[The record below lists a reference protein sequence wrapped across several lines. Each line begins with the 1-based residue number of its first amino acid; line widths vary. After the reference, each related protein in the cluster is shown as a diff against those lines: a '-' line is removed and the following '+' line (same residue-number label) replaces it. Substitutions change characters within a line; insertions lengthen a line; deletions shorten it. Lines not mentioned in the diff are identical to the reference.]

1 MLSRVSRGL
10 ISTGLIVA
18 ALGVSNVSAQTP
30 LAVVATDFKFDKGAY
45 TAAAGPV
52 TFNLANQGARPHD
65 IAIGTGTNAI
75 FQVVAGDA
83 NVAGGQ
89 SASGTFTF
97 QPGTYEMWCP
107 VGNHRAQGMVATF
120 TVTAA
125 AGAAAAPA
133 AAAPAAAAAAPAA
146 ATLPRT
152 GEPVTLLG
160 GLLAGSGA
168 LLAVAGAYLR
178 RRSS

>member
-1 MLSRVSRGL
+1 VLSRVSRGL
-10 ISTGLIVA
+10 ISTGLVVV

-30 LAVVATDFKFDKGAY
+30 LAVVGTDFKFDKATY
-45 TAAAGPV
+45 TAPAGAV

-75 FQVVAGDA
+75 FQVVAGDGS
-83 NVAGGQ
+83 VAAGQ

-125 AGAAAAPA
+125 AGAAAA
-133 AAAPAAAAAAPAA
+133 APAAAAAAPAA

-152 GEPVTLLG
+152 GEPVTLVG

-168 LLAVAGAYLR
+168 LLALAGAYLR

>member
-1 MLSRVSRGL
+1 MLSRVGRGL
-10 ISTGLIVA
+10 ISTGLVVV

-30 LAVVATDFKFDKGAY
+30 LAVIGTDFKFDKATY

-52 TFNLANQGARPHD
+52 TFNLANQGQRPHD
-65 IAIGTGTNAI
+65 IAIGTGTNAL
-75 FQVVAGDA
+75 FQVVAGDGS
-83 NVAGGQ
+83 VAAGQ

-107 VGNHRAQGMVATF
+107 VGNHRAQGMTATF
-120 TVTAA
+120 TVSAA

-133 AAAPAAAAAAPAA
+133 AAPAAAAPAA
-146 ATLPRT
+146 ALPRT
-152 GEPVTLLG
+152 GEPATLLG

-178 RRSS
+178 RRAS

>member
-1 MLSRVSRGL
+1 MLSRVGRGL
-10 ISTGLIVA
+10 ISTGLVVL
-18 ALGVSNVSAQTP
+18 ALGVSNASAQTP
-30 LAVVATDFKFDKGAY
+30 LNVVATDFKFDRATY
-45 TAAAGPV
+45 TAPAGAV
-52 TFNLANQGARPHD
+52 TFTMPNQGARPHD

-75 FQVVAGDA
+75 FQLVAGDGS
-83 NVAGGQ
+83 VAAGQ

-107 VGNHRAQGMVATF
+107 VGNHRAQGMIATF

-125 AGAAAAPA
+125 AGA

-152 GEPVTLLG
+152 GEPAALFG
-160 GLLAGSGA
+160 GALAGVGA
-168 LLAVAGAYLR
+168 LLTAAGVYLR

>member
-1 MLSRVSRGL
+1 MLSRLGRGL
-10 ISTGLIVA
+10 IATGVVVA
-18 ALGVSNVSAQTP
+18 ALGSTSVFAQTP
-30 LAVVATDFKFDKGAY
+30 LAVVATDFKFDKGTY

-52 TFNLANQGARPHD
+52 SFNLANQGARPHD

-75 FQVVAGDA
+75 FQVVAGDGS
-83 NVAGGQ
+83 VAGGQ

-133 AAAPAAAAAAPAA
+133 AAPAAAAPAA
-146 ATLPRT
+146 MLPRT
-152 GEPVTLLG
+152 GEPATLLG

-168 LLAVAGAYLR
+168 VLAIAGAYLR

>member
-1 MLSRVSRGL
+1 MLSRVGRGL
-10 ISTGLIVA
+10 ITTGLVVV
-18 ALGVSNVSAQTP
+18 ALGASNVSAQTP
-30 LAVVATDFKFDKGAY
+30 VAVVATDFKFDKAAY
-45 TAAAGPV
+45 TAPAGAV
-52 TFNLANQGARPHD
+52 AFTMANQGARPHD

-83 NVAGGQ
+83 NIAGGQ
-89 SASGTFTF
+89 SGSATFTF

-107 VGNHRAQGMVATF
+107 VGNHRAQGMVASF

-125 AGAAAAPA
+125 GAAAAAPA
-133 AAAPAAAAAAPAA
+133 AAA
-146 ATLPRT
+146 LPRT

-168 LLAVAGAYLR
+168 LLALAGVYLR